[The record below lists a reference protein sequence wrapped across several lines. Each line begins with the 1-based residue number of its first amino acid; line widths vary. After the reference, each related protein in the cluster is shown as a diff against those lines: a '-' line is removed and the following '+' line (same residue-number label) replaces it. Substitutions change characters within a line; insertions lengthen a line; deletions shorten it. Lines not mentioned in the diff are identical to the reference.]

1 MENLWRRPTALV
13 LLCVS
18 IIIRLLPHPA
28 NFTPVGATAM
38 FGGAKLKRPWNYLL
52 PLVIMLTTDIFLGFH
67 VTMPYVYLS
76 FLLMVFLGERFLQQT
91 NYPRIGGL
99 AVINSLL
106 FFLITNFGVWLRG
119 GLYPPTSAGLLESY
133 IMGLP
138 FLGNMLIGD
147 LIFALGF
154 FGLYETAVRS
164 VRVRAAEKRLQ
175 AWLAS

>member
-28 NFTPVGATAM
+28 NFTPVGATAL
-38 FGGAKLKRPWNYLL
+38 FGGSKLARPWNYFL
-52 PLVIMLTTDIFLGFH
+52 PLAIMFSTDIFLGFH
-67 VTMPYVYLS
+67 STIPYVYGS
-76 FLLMVFLGERFLQQT
+76 FLLIVFLSERFLQKT
-91 NYPRIGGL
+91 SYLRISIL
-99 AVINSLL
+99 AVINSWL
-106 FFLITNFGVWLRG
+106 FFLITNFGVWLQG
-119 GLYPPTSAGLLESY
+119 ALYPPTFAGLLESY
-133 IMGLP
+133 LMGLP
-138 FLGNMLIGD
+138 FLRNMLLGD

-154 FGLYETAVRS
+154 FWLYETAVRS